1 MIKKLCK
8 GIGIVL
14 AILILLFIILII
26 ILSLTEFKPADREAV
41 TVDSASVKTA
51 DSVSTDASYDL
62 ISWNIGY
69 CGLSAT
75 ADFFMDGGSHVRE
88 NTEDQVYDNLSAVN
102 LFLGEQNP
110 DFIFLQEVD
119 KSSMRSY
126 GVDESAY
133 LAGGLEQMDTAF
145 AANYKCLFIPY
156 PWPPIGY
163 IHSGIM
169 TFSNVSLTDAQRVQL
184 PCPFSWPVRL
194 ANLKRCLL
202 VSRVKVANSD
212 KELVLVNLHL
222 EAYDEGEGKTAQTQ
236 MLKEILQEEAD
247 KGNYV
252 IAAGDFNQTF
262 SNTDDSA
269 YPLID
274 SSYWQAGEID
284 VSEFDSSW
292 QFLMDNSAPSCRS
305 LDKAYR
311 SADQDSFQYYVI
323 DGMILSDNITVEEMQ
338 TIDLDFAHSDH
349 NPIKLTFSLN

>member
-1 MIKKLCK
+1 MIKKLGK

-26 ILSLTEFKPADREAV
+26 LLTVTEFKPADKESIEI
-41 TVDSASVKTA
+41 SAASEKTA
-51 DSVSTDASYDL
+51 DTVSLNTDYEL
-62 ISWNIGY
+62 VSWNIGY
-69 CGLSAT
+69 CGLSST

-88 NTEDQVYDNLSAVN
+88 NSENQVYDNLSAVN
-102 LFLGEQNP
+102 LFLSEEDP

-119 KSSMRSY
+119 RSSMRSY

-133 LAGGLEQMDTAF
+133 LAGGLNDMNTAF

-169 TFSNVSLTDAQRVQL
+169 TFSNVTLQSAERIQL

-194 ANLKRCLL
+194 ANLKRCLM
-202 VSRVKVANSD
+202 VSRVSIAGSD

-222 EAYDEGEGKTAQTQ
+222 EAYDDGEGKAKQTQ

-262 SNTDDSA
+262 SNTDSSA

-274 SSYWQAGEID
+274 SSYWQAGEIN

-292 QFLMDNSAPSCRS
+292 QFLMDNSVPSCRS

-311 SADQDSFQYYVI
+311 SADKDNFQYYVI
-323 DGMILSDNITVEEMQ
+323 DGMILSDNIEVKEMKTV
-338 TIDLDFAHSDH
+338 DLDFEHSDH
-349 NPIKLTFSLN
+349 NPVTLRFSLN